1 MNRNWPGKLLL
12 CAYISWKKLCSHT
25 FKASSEKVIVCI
37 LRKWRLNARK
47 RVCERVFFVSLQ
59 VGISRLHYN
68 LTSSQTVIR
77 DFKYILSK
85 CLKSTSEIHFYC
97 MCRSSHQRCSV
108 RKGVLK
114 NFVKF
119 IGKHLC
125 FSLFFNKVTGWK
137 PEIVRNSY
145 WRCSVKK
152 VVLKK
157 AQWCSS
163 RS

>member
-37 LRKWRLNARK
+37 LRKWRLNAKK
-47 RVCERVFFVSLQ
+47 RVCERDFFVNLQ

-68 LTSSQTVIR
+68 LTFSQTVIR
-77 DFKYILSK
+77 DFEYILSK
-85 CLKSTSEIHFYC
+85 CLKSTCEIHFHC
-97 MCRSSHQRCSV
+97 MCRSSHQRCSI

-119 IGKHLC
+119 TGKHL
-125 FSLFFNKVTGWK
+125 FLSLFFNKVTGWK

-145 WRCSVKK
+145 
-152 VVLKK
+152 
-157 AQWCSS
+157 
-163 RS
+163 

>member
-47 RVCERVFFVSLQ
+47 RVCERVFFVNLQ

-85 CLKSTSEIHFYC
+85 CLKSTCEIHFYC
-97 MCRSSHQRCSV
+97 MCRNSHQRCSV

-119 IGKHLC
+119 TGKHLC
-125 FSLFFNKVTGWK
+125 FSLFFNKVAGWK
-137 PEIVRNSY
+137 QEIVRNSY